1 MESVFKR
8 GFLLKNHQAQ
18 ADQQKH
24 DKELND
30 NRSVQHAI
38 NATKETSE
46 KELKNEEKDIENIS
60 DERVLDKVNKK
71 KEKKKKAT
79 SFSHLPPE
87 VVLQIFSFLDPLSIK
102 AVASISR

>member
-24 DKELND
+24 DKEIKRN
-30 NRSVQHAI
+30 NSVRHVI
-38 NATKETSE
+38 NATKESYE
-46 KELKNEEKDIENIS
+46 KEWKNEEKDIENIS

-71 KEKKKKAT
+71 KETKKKA
-79 SFSHLPPE
+79 SPFSRLPPE
-87 VVLQIFSFLDPLSIK
+87 IVLQIFRFLDPLSIK
-102 AVASISR
+102 AVASVSR